1 MEEKKN
7 AENDG
12 KLVVKL
18 SKEYAFEGKKYIK
31 IDLSGLDDLTAEDMI
46 SVNRILSRDGNTDIL
61 PEMSLEYACVLASKG
76 SDLPIEFYKR
86 LKPKDALKVKGC
98 ITHFLYG
105 VE

>member
-7 AENDG
+7 VENEE
-12 KLVVKL
+12 KLVVEL

-46 SVNRILSRDGNTDIL
+46 SVNRILSRNGNTDIL
-61 PEMSLEYACVLASKG
+61 PEMTLEYACVLASKG
-76 SDLPIEFYKR
+76 SDLPIEFYKS

-105 VE
+105 AE